1 MTVLAGVVASSIIL
15 SFAQQDQPRSGWEY
29 IGQIWEQGRG
39 AEQRNFAGFHDQ
51 KQDCINQINSVETQA
66 REAAGST
73 ALQYSFVCMN
83 RTSSREQNVVGFREI
98 RPGRVASNAASVV
111 SIPGNRPEFQPRR
124 FARWTVSVEEGDSV
138 RRCDMALRGDQYAL
152 VTFIQQPDG
161 RGSLS
166 MHAAIA
172 QPMSNL
178 RAGTLDYNLNGIF
191 RFDGDVILTAS
202 GLRAGRN
209 GILTPSNEV
218 RFLEYLEAAN
228 SVTLSFEYER
238 IATVNLSGSAAA
250 VTALRECIANL

>member
-1 MTVLAGVVASSIIL
+1 MTFLAGFVASSIVL

-29 IGQIWEQGRG
+29 IGQIWERGRG
-39 AEQRNFAGFHDQ
+39 ADQRNFAGFHDQ
-51 KQDCINQINSVETQA
+51 KQGCIDQINSVEAQA

-83 RTSSREQNVVGFREI
+83 RTGSREQNVVGNREI
-98 RPGRVASNAASVV
+98 RFDRAASNAASIV
-111 SIPGNRPEFQPRR
+111 SVSPPPEFQPRR
-124 FARWTVSVEEGDSV
+124 FARWTVSVEAADGV
-138 RRCDMALRGDQYAL
+138 RRCDMALRGDQYAG
-152 VTFIQQPDG
+152 VIFIQQPDG

-166 MHAAIA
+166 MHAEIA

-178 RAGTLDYNLNGIF
+178 RAGTLDYNLNGVF
-191 RFDGDVILTAS
+191 RFDGDVILIAS

-209 GILTPSNEV
+209 GILSPSNEV
-218 RFLEYLEAAN
+218 RFLEYLAAA
-228 SVTLSFEYER
+228 STVTLSFENER